1 MKKLFILSALV
12 LASFAQATTFVSNQS
27 NIRVPGTG
35 TGGTTTGS
43 AGVYPITFTVS
54 GFGANVVSDVNISL
68 NWSTGTVNTD
78 TGGHSFADD
87 IDVLLVNPA
96 GVAVLF
102 LSDAGG
108 SANWG
113 GLYTFDDEAAAAV
126 TDSNPSG
133 VTTSDFIANGSYQV
147 SSYSTGDVFLA
158 PAPGVWGSLLSDFD
172 GGLADGTWSMY
183 IMDDVSGDIGM
194 LVDARLDVEAV
205 PEPATMILLSAGAAA
220 IAARR
225 RKKA

>member
-1 MKKLFILSALV
+1 M
-12 LASFAQATTFVSNQS
+12 ASFAQATTFVSNQS

-35 TGGTTTGS
+35 SGGTTTGS

-54 GFGANVVSDVNISL
+54 GFGANTVSDVNISL

-87 IDVLLVNPA
+87 IDMLLVNPA

-108 SANWG
+108 SSNWG
-113 GLYTFDDEAAAAV
+113 GVYTFDDEAAAAI
-126 TDSNPSG
+126 TDSNPTG
-133 VTTSDFIANGSYQV
+133 LTTNDFITNGSYKV
-147 SSYSTGDVFLA
+147 SSYSTGDVFLSPA
-158 PAPGVWGSLLSDFD
+158 PAGPWGALLSDFD
-172 GGLADGTWSMY
+172 GGLADGTWNLY

-194 LVDARLDVEAV
+194 LVDASLEIEAV
-205 PEPATMILLSAGAAA
+205 PEPATMILLGAGAAA